1 MEENRIDYKWFPLTK
16 PLSYPVWDNG
26 KIVIPKGTTGVEF
39 APKQSSKTY
48 KDKNT
53 GQIVRQNVYR
63 WNGKIY
69 NV

>member
-1 MEENRIDYKWFPLTK
+1 MEENTIEYKWIPLTK
-16 PLSYPVWDNG
+16 PLAYPVWESGN
-26 KIVIPKGTTGVEF
+26 IAIPRGATGVEF

-48 KDKNT
+48 KDKKT

-69 NV
+69 NA